1 MNDVRLI
8 KQSIY
13 LDKKANLSVKKL
25 FGKKSKETV
34 DSKIVKKEVKET
46 SLVKPDYNRMKLF
59 KKGIIKMA
67 DARLEDAVELFQE
80 ALRIDPHNVDT
91 LMKLGYARF
100 HLQDYNGS
108 LREYDKIFDMD
119 ITNPE
124 AWNLKGLVHYEQK
137 KYAQALDAVEKAI
150 ESDPTYGMAWYNKA
164 CFLSLLN
171 QVPEALEAL
180 KRSIE
185 IDVKNARRSIRDFDF
200 KNVRI
205 EEGFKRIQEVVV
217 LESVR
222 QGYHTIG
229 AIVWTTYLDRVDA
242 EKGLMKLMEKGL
254 LVKNEKRE
262 GFSKIPI
269 WDLAPNVAEKLGKVK
284 RGRLGIT
291 TKTLSKPVKNL
302 KELSLGIQ
310 TVKEAIE
317 EKDVKKTID
326 AFEEFTDTAKSG
338 EYMIENFL
346 EQHREIRLWK
356 IRLRERGEDYLVNNK
371 EKMLVLFDNIEVA
384 VTKTLRYEIS

>member
-1 MNDVRLI
+1 M
-8 KQSIY
+8 
-13 LDKKANLSVKKL
+13 KKL

-46 SLVKPDYNRMKLF
+46 SLVNPDYNRMKLF

-67 DARLEDAVELFQE
+67 DARLEDAVDLFQE
-80 ALRIDPHNVDT
+80 ALRIDPHSVDT

-100 HLQDYNGS
+100 HLEDYNGS

-254 LVKNEKRE
+254 LVKNEKRD
-262 GFSKIPI
+262 GLSKIPI

-284 RGRLGIT
+284 RGRLGIS

-302 KELSLGIQ
+302 KELSLAIQ

-338 EYMIENFL
+338 EYMIENSL
-346 EQHREIRLWK
+346 EEHREIRLWK
-356 IRLRERGEDYLVNNK
+356 IRLKERGEDYLVNNK
-371 EKMLVLFDNIEVA
+371 EKMLVLFDNLEVA